1 MLFFF
6 FCLGIFIPTTEKVT
20 KTKTIHGGGRIE
32 GGEDGEQQKLG
43 NPEPSY
49 EAITGMFKLN
59 ILSVSS
65 ATGEEERKMKTAS
78 LKVGNK
84 QEVKSS
90 KLIKC

>member
-1 MLFFF
+1 MRVGFFF
-6 FCLGIFIPTTEKVT
+6 FGLGIFIPTTEKVT
-20 KTKTIHGGGRIE
+20 KRIE
-32 GGEDGEQQKLG
+32 GGGDGEQQKLG

-65 ATGEEERKMKTAS
+65 AVWEEERKMKTAS

-90 KLIKC
+90 KLIKF

>member
-1 MLFFF
+1 MVWAFLSQQ
-6 FCLGIFIPTTEKVT
+6 EKKVT
-20 KTKTIHGGGRIE
+20 KRIE
-32 GGEDGEQQKLG
+32 AGGDGEQEKLG
-43 NPEPSY
+43 NPESSY

-65 ATGEEERKMKTAS
+65 AVWEEERKMKTAS

-90 KLIKC
+90 KFIKC